1 MNKGDSA
8 WQVSKYGVS
17 SGRYFPVFELNMEIY
32 GVSLRIQSEYSKI
45 RTRKNSIFGHFSRSG
60 NLNESI
66 YSKSIWL
73 LNIYLLHCY
82 TLFVLISS
90 AVYNFCKETKL
101 IFKLMGSLTTDCNFL
116 KAFRAVNQVHSL
128 MTKLCWVHYILF
140 VYYVKSFKN

>member
-1 MNKGDSA
+1 M
-8 WQVSKYGVS
+8 SKYGVS

-32 GVSLRIQSEYSKI
+32 RVNIRIQSEYSKI

-73 LNIYLLHCY
+73 LNIYLLHLFYCCFCY

-101 IFKLMGSLTTDCNFL
+101 MFKLMGSLATDCNFL